1 MLDFRIDTFLAVCK
15 YMNYTK
21 AAEAL
26 NLTQP
31 AVSQHIR
38 WLEQQYN
45 VPLFHYEGKRLTLT
59 PQGQIFK
66 SAATTAKHDQMYLQ
80 RCMTQSAEQLSD
92 LNFGVTPTPG
102 MYLVPAPLASYHKQ
116 FPYAKISVKMD
127 NTASLCQA
135 LDNGTIDFAI
145 VEGYFHKK
153 DYDSLLYKRE
163 PYVAV
168 CSAQYTFQST
178 PKSLSDLQSETLLVR
193 EAGSGNRA
201 ILQRT
206 LSCQNLTLEDFD
218 SIIELGDMNLL
229 KTMLLQGCG
238 VAFLYEAAVKKE
250 LEQGLVCQIPLTDF
264 CETHDI
270 SFIWRKNS
278 IFSERYHELH
288 RLLLSPSDENSKS
301 K

>member
-1 MLDFRIDTFLAVCK
+1 MLDFRIDTFLAVCEH
-15 YMNYTK
+15 MNYTK

-38 WLEQQYN
+38 WLEQQYG
-45 VPLFHYEGKRLTLT
+45 VCLFHYEGKRLTLT

-66 SAATTAKHDQMYLQ
+66 TAAVTAKHDQMYLQ
-80 RCMTQSAEQLSD
+80 RCLTQSTEQLAD
-92 LNFGVTPTPG
+92 LTFGVTPTVG
-102 MYLVPAPLASYHKQ
+102 MYLIPAPLAAYHKA
-116 FPYAKISVKMD
+116 FPHAKISIKMD
-127 NTASLCQA
+127 NTAALCSA
-135 LDNGTIDFAI
+135 LDNGSIDFAI

-163 PYVAV
+163 PYFAV
-168 CSAQYTFQST
+168 CSAHYTFQST
-178 PKSLSDLQSETLLVR
+178 PRSLSDLQSETLLVR

-206 LSCQNLTLEDFD
+206 LSRQNLTLEDFD
-218 SIIELGDMNLL
+218 GLMELGDMNFL

-238 VAFLYEAAVKKE
+238 VAFLYEAAVKEE
-250 LEQGLVCQIPLTDF
+250 LNQGLVRKIPLVDF
-264 CETHDI
+264 HETHDI

-278 IFSERYHELH
+278 IFSERYHKLH
-288 RLLLSPSDENSKS
+288 QLLAAE
-301 K
+301 